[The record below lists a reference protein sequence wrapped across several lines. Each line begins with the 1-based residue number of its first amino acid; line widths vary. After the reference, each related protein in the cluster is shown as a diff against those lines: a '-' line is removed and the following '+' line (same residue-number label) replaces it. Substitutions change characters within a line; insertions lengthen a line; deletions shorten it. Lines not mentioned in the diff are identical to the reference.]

1 MSAFIRQM
9 KVMSMSLF
17 KAKISFNEN
26 SKLYDK
32 LVKELPLM
40 KNSFVK
46 AGILEDVYDQTHPGR
61 KSKTKR
67 EKARAFD
74 FGSPNSSSSLGA
86 SILSGALGGGNKATI
101 GQVAFW
107 NEFGTRTIPSRPFM
121 RSSFDTNKAFYNR
134 QIEIMRS
141 EVLSARK
148 TVESSLKK
156 LGFMMRT
163 KIVERIDTAMT
174 WAKKKKKALSPSTVK
189 SKEAGALRGPN
200 QPLIDSGKLRSSVDF
215 EVVIK

>member
-1 MSAFIRQM
+1 MSAFIRPM

-17 KAKISFNEN
+17 KAKVSFNEN

-61 KSKTKR
+61 RSKQKR

-74 FGSPNSSSSLGA
+74 FGGASPAPSLGG
-86 SILSGALGGGNKATI
+86 SILSGALGGGKKATI
-101 GQVAFW
+101 GQIAFW
-107 NEFGTRTIPSRPFM
+107 NEFGTKTSPARPFM
-121 RSSFDTNKAFYNR
+121 RSSFDVNRDFYNR

-148 TVESSLKK
+148 TVAISLKK

-174 WAKKKKKALSPSTVK
+174 WAKALSPSTVK

-200 QPLIDSGKLRSSVDF
+200 QPLVDSGKMRSSVDF